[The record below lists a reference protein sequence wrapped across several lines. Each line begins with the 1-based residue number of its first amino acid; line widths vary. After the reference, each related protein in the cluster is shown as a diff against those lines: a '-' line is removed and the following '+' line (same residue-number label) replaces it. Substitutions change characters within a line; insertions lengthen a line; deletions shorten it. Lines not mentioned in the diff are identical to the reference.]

1 MFFVS
6 TSAPIEFEDKPA
18 GILGVNKVVIR
29 FPTRFDPTLD
39 VWEEI
44 VDFHVSSTS
53 RSGWTRMVSRNLS
66 QNNYRE
72 KVQTDLGN
80 E

>member
-53 RSGWTRMVSRNLS
+53 RSGGTRMGFRNLS
-66 QNNYRE
+66 QINYRG
-72 KVQTDLGN
+72 VPVYI
-80 E
+80 